1 MMLLLHQRESREDM
15 HIATPAK
22 DPKGQPKARAARE
35 PARAPEEAPSAAWRA
50 YEGFLGMPVPV
61 VLAALWAA
69 GAAMLASGA
78 LVLVWAGW
86 ALARLAAGFV

>member
-1 MMLLLHQRESREDM
+1 M
-15 HIATPAK
+15 HIAGIVQ
-22 DPKGQPKARAARE
+22 DPKGQPRDRAARE

-50 YEGFLGMPVPV
+50 YGRFLGMPVPV
-61 VLAALWAA
+61 VLAVLWAA

-78 LVLVWAGW
+78 LVLLWAGW